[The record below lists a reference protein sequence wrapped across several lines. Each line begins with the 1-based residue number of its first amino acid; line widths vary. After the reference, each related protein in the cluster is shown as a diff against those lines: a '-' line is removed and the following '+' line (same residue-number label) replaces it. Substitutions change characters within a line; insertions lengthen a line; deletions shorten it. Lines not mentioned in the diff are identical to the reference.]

1 MTGTIGKW
9 AFIIGL
15 IIAVLAGLF
24 LQATWVAW
32 VLAIL
37 GVLVGLFNVTEKET
51 QNFLLAAIALTVSA
65 TALNTL
71 PIVGGI
77 IASILAYIVAF
88 VAGAVV
94 VVALLTLFK
103 TAKT

>member
-15 IIAVLAGLF
+15 IIAVLAGLL
-24 LQATWVAW
+24 LQAGWVAW

-37 GVLVGLFNVTEKET
+37 GVLVGLFNITESET
-51 QNFLLAAIALTVSA
+51 QNFLLAAIGLTVSA
-65 TALNTL
+65 SALNNL

-77 IASILAYIVAF
+77 IASILAYVVAF
-88 VAGAVV
+88 VAGAMI